1 MKKTL
6 AIALALMLCLG
17 LLAACGS
24 PTVVIYDGA
33 STPAADPIASEE
45 PSASEE
51 PLEIPQGEIAM
62 GFYMTAAPR
71 IRPQRLQRRQRRS
84 RGPRADERRYLCGHP
99 QQRGR
104 DCRLQDRRYPVQD
117 QFRRRRPHHHRC
129 RRAHP
134 LQDGAAGRLRHALRL
149 RHRPASGSSRWRP
162 WSSTASARPPTR
174 WPA

>member
-51 PLEIPQGEIAM
+51 PNTWGWRNTSFWHTPS
-62 GFYMTAAPR
+62 TT
-71 IRPQRLQRRQRRS
+71 
-84 RGPRADERRYLCGHP
+84 
-99 QQRGR
+99 
-104 DCRLQDRRYPVQD
+104 
-117 QFRRRRPHHHRC
+117 
-129 RRAHP
+129 
-134 LQDGAAGRLRHALRL
+134 
-149 RHRPASGSSRWRP
+149 SSKLN
-162 WSSTASARPPTR
+162 
-174 WPA
+174 

>member
-62 GFYMTAAPR
+62 GFYMTAAHA
-71 IRPQRLQRRQRRS
+71 S
-84 RGPRADERRYLCGHP
+84 GH
-99 QQRGR
+99 
-104 DCRLQDRRYPVQD
+104 
-117 QFRRRRPHHHRC
+117 
-129 RRAHP
+129 
-134 LQDGAAGRLRHALRL
+134 
-149 RHRPASGSSRWRP
+149 SGSSD
-162 WSSTASARPPTR
+162 AREGEINLTFLKLNR
-174 WPA
+174 DI